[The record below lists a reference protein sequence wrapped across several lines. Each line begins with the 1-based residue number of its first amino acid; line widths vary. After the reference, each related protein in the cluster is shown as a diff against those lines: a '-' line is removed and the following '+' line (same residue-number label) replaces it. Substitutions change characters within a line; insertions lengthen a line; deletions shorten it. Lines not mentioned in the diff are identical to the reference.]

1 MTADELLQAAD
12 RLIGYADEI
21 APTDIPN
28 FSAWRYDYKDYLQA
42 QSKQLDYLA
51 DYFMGQKLV
60 TGRQT
65 SLRDDVE
72 ASR

>member
-12 RLIGYADEI
+12 RLIAYADEI

-51 DYFMGQKLV
+51 DYFMGQKPV
-60 TGRQT
+60 TGRQAA
-65 SLRDDVE
+65 LGDDVE

>member
-12 RLIGYADEI
+12 RLIAYADEI

-28 FSAWRYDYKDYLQA
+28 FSAWRYDYQDYLK
-42 QSKQLDYLA
+42 QSDA
-51 DYFMGQKLV
+51 VGDYFEAQNAV
-60 TGRQT
+60 AGRQT